1 MKRLSKL
8 QILSLVVLS
17 FLTIAF
23 GVLWLNRIALP
34 YNSEGRYFDE
44 VSTVVYEEQSLI
56 VYGLLTLMTFGLL
69 AVAVIWSVKTVW
81 K

>member
-1 MKRLSKL
+1 MV
-8 QILSLVVLS
+8 VVLL

-23 GVLWLNRIALP
+23 SVLWLNRIALP

-44 VSTVVYEEQSLI
+44 VGAVVYEEQSVI
-56 VYGLLTLMTFGLL
+56 VYGLLTLLLFGLL
-69 AVAVIWSVKTVW
+69 TLAVIWSVKTVS